1 MARKNKKQKQTKQRL
16 KLSELSP
23 EELRQFY
30 HERALA
36 SAESR
41 RKNKEAAEAAA
52 RAAEERHQR
61 NVERGKKAYQTR
73 LEKAERDPVYA
84 AEMKRNQERAVRNM
98 LQGKRDKELAEGL
111 YSGKYDVDLTDD
123 GTVTIVDV
131 QTGEAVDMYPRGVTP
146 GKRLEKAL
154 EDKTFD
160 REQWYDEVDIEPA
173 EEDERIE
180 ETDLVSDK
188 IEGLIEQA
196 QNQEISTFIHE
207 IMSDYISEMGRDA
220 YFKSITENEQAL
232 LSIAEK
238 AFTSPYKDEI
248 LASVRSLIAMLI
260 PDKVNVNDMS
270 VYMRE
275 AQDLLEDSGDFRK
288 MYSRSEYG
296 HYTTYSD
303 GTPRNKK
310 NYT

>member
-1 MARKNKKQKQTKQRL
+1 MARKKKKQKQVKQRIR
-16 KLSELSP
+16 LSELSP

-30 HERALA
+30 HERAIA

-41 RKNKEAAEAAA
+41 KRNKEAAEAAA

-73 LEKAERDPVYA
+73 LKKAESDPVYA

-111 YSGKYDVDLTDD
+111 YSGKYDVNVDDD
-123 GTVTIVDV
+123 GTIRIIDVKYGEVVDV
-131 QTGEAVDMYPRGVTP
+131 LPEGVTP
-146 GKRLEKAL
+146 GKRLEQAL
-154 EDKTFD
+154 ADKTFD
-160 REQWYDEVDIEPA
+160 RSEWYAETDIEPA
-173 EEDERIE
+173 ESDERIE

-196 QNQEISTFIHE
+196 RNQEISTFIHE

-275 AQDLLEDSGDFRK
+275 AQDLLEASGDFKK
-288 MYSRSEYG
+288 MYSKSQYG

>member
-1 MARKNKKQKQTKQRL
+1 MARKNKKQKQTKRRL

-41 RKNKEAAEAAA
+41 RRNKEAAEAAA

-123 GTVTIVDV
+123 GTVTIVDI

-146 GKRLEKAL
+146 GKRLEQAL
-154 EDKTFD
+154 ADKTFD
-160 REQWYDEVDIEPA
+160 RSEWYDQTDLEPA

-207 IMSDYISEMGRDA
+207 IMSDYINEMGRDA
-220 YFKSITENEQAL
+220 YFKSISENEQAL

-260 PDKVNVNDMS
+260 PDKVNINDMS

-275 AQDLLEDSGDFRK
+275 AQELLEASGDFKK
-288 MYSRSEYG
+288 MYSKDQYG
-296 HYTTYSD
+296 HYTTFSD

>member
-1 MARKNKKQKQTKQRL
+1 MGKKKKQKQARQRL

-41 RKNKEAAEAAA
+41 KRNKEAAEAAA

-73 LEKAERDPVYA
+73 LERAERDPVYA

-131 QTGEAVDMYPRGVTP
+131 QTGEAVDIYPRGTTP

-160 REQWYDEVDIEPA
+160 RSEWYDENDLEPA
-173 EEDERIE
+173 ESDERIE

-196 QNQEISTFIHE
+196 QNQEISTFIRE

-270 VYMRE
+270 VYIRE
-275 AQDLLEDSGDFRK
+275 AQELLEASGDYRK
-288 MYSRSEYG
+288 MYSKNEYG